1 MENRNSVTSLGR
13 SYLVEFVAYQWL
25 YCAEVFD
32 FVSTEVEVC

>member
-1 MENRNSVTSLGR
+1 MKNRKSISSLG
-13 SYLVEFVAYQWL
+13 SSNLVGFVAYQWL